1 MRRGLSCLLFAVW
14 LAAVPAW
21 AGTLRG
27 VVIVVIDGDTVLFR
41 PDHYGARS
49 RAFLKLRLA
58 GIDAPENDQ
67 AGGKAATRALASLVL
82 KQPVD
87 VHIVATDVYGRKIAQ
102 LTHGALQVN
111 AEMVRLGQAWVALR
125 GRDNPALGGAL
136 DEARRAKRGIWSDA
150 DPVPPWVWRREKGSL
165 AP

>member
-1 MRRGLSCLLFAVW
+1 VRCGLRCLLFAAW
-14 LAAVPAW
+14 LVAVPAW
-21 AGTLRG
+21 ADTLRG

-58 GIDAPENDQ
+58 DIDAPENDQ
-67 AGGKAATRALASLVL
+67 VGGEAATRALASLVL

-87 VHIVATDVYGRKIAQ
+87 VHIVATDVYGRGIARLQ
-102 LTHGALQVN
+102 LGALQVN
-111 AEMVRLGQAWVALR
+111 AEMVRLGQAWVATR
-125 GRDNPALGGAL
+125 GRANPALDGAL
-136 DEARRAKRGIWSDA
+136 DEARRAHRGIWSDTDA
-150 DPVPPWVWRREKGSL
+150 VPPWVWRRGKSGS